1 MVSKQDILNANILL
15 VDDQLVN
22 IKLLEKILRQS
33 GFSSIF
39 STTQS
44 KEVRSLYFDNEIDLI
59 LLDIRMP
66 EMDGFEVM
74 AQLQAE
80 IENDYLPILVVTAE
94 LTSQTRARALSSG
107 AKDFITK
114 PFDQAEVV
122 QRIINMLEVRL
133 LHKQA
138 RIHNETL
145 EQQVKERTQQLEASR
160 LEIIK
165 RLGRAAEY
173 KDNETG
179 NHILRMSHFA
189 QMLAKA
195 AGLSQE
201 QVDNIL
207 LAAPMHDIGKIGI
220 PDSILLK
227 PGKLEPQ
234 EWEIMQTHV
243 IIGADLLAG
252 TDIPL
257 LEMARKI
264 ALSHHEKWDGSGYP
278 EGLSGH
284 AIPIE
289 GRICAI
295 CDVFDALT
303 SERPYKQAWPIEE
316 AVAFLRQQKGK
327 HFDPDL
333 VDLFET
339 ILDDVLR
346 YRAAHLDDGE
356 HPQITTASHR

>member
-1 MVSKQDILNANILL
+1 MISKQDILNAHILL

-22 IKLLEKILRQS
+22 IKLLEKMLRQA
-33 GFSSIF
+33 GFTAIF
-39 STTQS
+39 STTEAR
-44 KEVRSLYFDNEIDLI
+44 EVKTLYFDNEIDLV

-66 EMDGFEVM
+66 VMDGFEVM
-74 AQLQAE
+74 AQLQAD
-80 IENDYLPILVVTAE
+80 INNDYLPVLVLTAE
-94 LTSQTRARALSSG
+94 LTSHTRERALSSG

-114 PFDQAEVV
+114 PFDQAEVI
-122 QRIINMLEVRL
+122 QRIFNMLEVRL
-133 LHKQA
+133 LHKQV
-138 RIHNETL
+138 RLQNETL
-145 EQQVKERTQQLEASR
+145 EQQVRQRTRQLEQSQ

-189 QMLAKA
+189 QMLARA
-195 AGLSQE
+195 AGLDQE
-201 QVDNIL
+201 ACDNIL

-227 PGKLEPQ
+227 PGRLNPD
-234 EWEIMQTHV
+234 EWEVMKTHV
-243 IIGADLLAG
+243 NIGADLLDG

-257 LEMARKI
+257 LIMARNI

-278 EGLSGH
+278 GGLAGET
-284 AIPIE
+284 IPIE

-303 SERPYKQAWPIEE
+303 SARPYKQAWPVEE
-316 AVAFLRQQKGK
+316 AIAFLRQQRAKQ
-327 HFDPDL
+327 FDPRL

-339 ILDDVLR
+339 ILDEVLA
-346 YRAAHLDDGE
+346 YRAVHLDSFDD
-356 HPQITTASHR
+356 QAASA

>member
-1 MVSKQDILNANILL
+1 MITKQEILNANILL

-22 IKLLEKILRQS
+22 IKLLEKMLRQA
-33 GFSSIF
+33 GFASIF
-39 STTQS
+39 STTQPA
-44 KEVRSLYFDNEIDLI
+44 EVKSLYFDNEIDLI

-74 AQLQAE
+74 SQLHAE
-80 IENDYLPILVVTAE
+80 IENDYLPVLVVTAE
-94 LTSQTRARALSSG
+94 LTSQTRERALSSG

-114 PFDQAEVV
+114 PFNQSEVL
-122 QRIINMLEVRL
+122 QRIHNMLEVRL
-133 LHKQA
+133 LHKQI
-138 RIHNETL
+138 RLQNETL
-145 EQQVKERTQQLEASR
+145 EQQVRQRTQELEQSR

-189 QMLAKA
+189 HMLAKA
-195 AGLSQE
+195 AGLSHE
-201 QVDNIL
+201 QAENIL

-220 PDSILLK
+220 PDHILLK
-227 PGKLEPQ
+227 PGKLNPD
-234 EWEIMQTHV
+234 EWEIMKTHV
-243 IIGADLLAG
+243 NIGADLLDG

-257 LEMARKI
+257 LVMARNI

-278 EGLSGH
+278 QGLKGK

-303 SERPYKQAWPIEE
+303 SERPYKKAWPVEE
-316 AVAFLRQQKGK
+316 AVAFLRQQKGQ
-327 HFDPDL
+327 HFDPTL
-333 VDLFET
+333 VELFES
-339 ILDDVLR
+339 ILDDILT
-346 YRAAHLDDGE
+346 YRAAHLDKFNE
-356 HPQITTASHR
+356 QAESA

>member
-22 IKLLEKILRQS
+22 IKLLEKLLRQA
-33 GFSSIF
+33 GFNSIF
-39 STTQS
+39 STTQPT
-44 KEVRSLYFDNEIDLI
+44 EVKTLYFDNGIDLI

-66 EMDGFEVM
+66 DMDGFEVM

-94 LTSQTRARALSSG
+94 LTNQTRERALSSG
-107 AKDFITK
+107 ARDFLTK
-114 PFDQAEVV
+114 PFDQAEVL
-122 QRIINMLEVRL
+122 QRIVNMIEVRL
-133 LHKQA
+133 LHKQI
-138 RIHNETL
+138 RLQNETL
-145 EQQVKERTQQLEASR
+145 EEQVRQRTRELEESR

-201 QVDNIL
+201 QTDNIL

-227 PGKLEPQ
+227 PGKLEPE
-234 EWEIMQTHV
+234 EWAIMQTHV
-243 IIGADLLAG
+243 SIGADLLAG

-257 LEMARKI
+257 LEMARNI

-278 EGLSGH
+278 QGLSGTD
-284 AIPIE
+284 IPIE

-303 SERPYKQAWPIEE
+303 SERPYKKPWPVEE
-316 AVAFLRQQKGK
+316 AVAFLRQQKGL
-327 HFDPDL
+327 HFDPHL

-346 YRAAHLDDGE
+346 YRAAHLDEATFNRLAD
-356 HPQITTASHR
+356 